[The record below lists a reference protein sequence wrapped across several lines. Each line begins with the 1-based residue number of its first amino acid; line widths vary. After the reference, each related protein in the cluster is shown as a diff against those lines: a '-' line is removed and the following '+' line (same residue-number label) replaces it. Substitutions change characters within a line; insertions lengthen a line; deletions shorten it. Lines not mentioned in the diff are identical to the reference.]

1 MAICNSQEFAGPE
14 RRGLARV
21 CRVPRSMQ
29 RPGTCTLCDATCGIL
44 VDVDGDRV
52 VGVRGDPDDPISRG
66 YVCPKVVA
74 MQDLHHDPDRLRR
87 PLVREGTTFREASWD
102 EAIAIAGDGLARV
115 RKQHGKDAL
124 AIYQGNP
131 TAHNLGL
138 MTVGQLALRTLGTK
152 NMYSAATTDTVPHM
166 RAAHEMFGSVLYMPV
181 ADLDRTD
188 VLLCVGANP
197 IVSNGSVMTAPDVK
211 RRLRELKARGGKL
224 LVVDPRRTE
233 TAAVADEH
241 TFLRPGTDALF
252 FFALL
257 HVVFAENLIDPAR
270 RIEPW
275 LAGEAELRELAA
287 RFSPERVAD
296 ATGVAPEAVRTI
308 ARTFA
313 TARRAACHIRVGT
326 CHQEHATLVSWLA
339 WSLAAVTGNLDR
351 EGGLMWSTPAADVPG
366 FASRIK
372 VGGHGK
378 FTSRVRK
385 LPETN
390 DELPIATLADEI
402 ETPGNGRVRALLT
415 SAGNPALSA
424 PNGARLERA
433 LASLDF
439 MVSIDH
445 YLNETTRLANVIL
458 PPCSALQRPHYD
470 LALNV
475 FSVENS
481 AKWVDPIVQRAPDD
495 REDHEIVTDLVLRL
509 RLGSVLASARP
520 RAFMRA
526 ALGRV
531 LSPERIVDLALRTG
545 PYGGSRG
552 GTSVAA
558 LRRSPHGVSFGP
570 LVPRLPELLRTPS
583 RRIELAP
590 SAFVAEVDALEATL
604 ARATPP
610 FVLIGR
616 RQLRSNNSWL
626 HNSHRLVKGPPR
638 CVLLVHPEDAARL
651 SLRDGGRARVTSNRG
666 EVEVTVAVT
675 GEMMPGVVSLPH
687 GWGHDR
693 KGARTSVAEAHAG
706 VSINDLTDETRLDR
720 LTGSAAFTALPVTIT
735 AA

>member
-1 MAICNSQEFAGPE
+1 
-14 RRGLARV
+14 
-21 CRVPRSMQ
+21 MQ
-29 RPGTCTLCDATCGIL
+29 RLGTCTLCDATCGIL

-52 VGVRGDPDDPISRG
+52 LGVRGDPEDPISRG

-74 MQDLHHDPDRLRR
+74 MQDLHADPDRLRR
-87 PLVREGTTFREASWD
+87 PLVREGTAFREASWD

-115 RKQHGKDAL
+115 RKEHGKDAL
-124 AIYQGNP
+124 AVYQGNP

-138 MTVGQLALRTLGTK
+138 MTVGQIALRTLGTK

-166 RAAHEMFGSVLYMPV
+166 RAAHEMFGNVLYMPV
-181 ADLDRTD
+181 ADIDRTD
-188 VLLCVGANP
+188 VFLCVGANP

-211 RRLRELKARGGKL
+211 RRFRELRARGGKL

-233 TAAVADEH
+233 TSALADEH

-257 HVVFAENLIDPAR
+257 HVVFAEKLGRGAG
-270 RIEPW
+270 RIAPW
-275 LAGEAELRELAA
+275 LGGETKLRELAA
-287 RFSPERVAD
+287 RFSPERVAQ
-296 ATGVAPEAVRTI
+296 ATGVAPDVVRHI

-313 TARRAACHIRVGT
+313 NARRAACHVRVGT

-339 WSLAAVTGNLDR
+339 WSLAAVTGNLDS

-366 FASRIK
+366 FASTIG

-378 FTSRVRK
+378 FASRVRK

-402 ETPGNGRVRALLT
+402 ETPGPGQVRALLT

-445 YLNETTRLANVIL
+445 YLNETTRFANVIL
-458 PPCSALQRPHYD
+458 PPCSALQRAHYD

-481 AKWVDPIVQRAPDD
+481 AKWVDPVVPRGPDD
-495 REDHEIVTDLVLRL
+495 REDHEIVVDLVLRL
-509 RLGSVLASARP
+509 RFGASART
-520 RAFMRA
+520 RAMARA
-526 ALGRV
+526 AIGRV
-531 LSPERIVDLALRTG
+531 VDPERIVDLALRTG

-552 GTSVAA
+552 GMSVAA

-570 LVPRLPELLRTPS
+570 LVRRLPGLLRSP
-583 RRIELAP
+583 RWRIDLAP
-590 SAFVAEVDALEATL
+590 RAFVAEVDALEATL
-604 ARATPP
+604 ERPTPP
-610 FVLIGR
+610 LVLIGR

-626 HNSHRLVKGPPR
+626 HNSQRLVKGPPR
-638 CVLLVHPEDAARL
+638 CVLLVHPDDAARL
-651 SLRDGGRARVTSNRG
+651 SLRDGGRARVTSSRG

-675 GEMMPGVVSLPH
+675 DDMMPGVVSLPH

-693 KGARTSVAEAHAG
+693 PGARTSVASAHAG

-720 LTGSAAFTALPVTIT
+720 LTGSAAFSALPVDIT

>member
-1 MAICNSQEFAGPE
+1 
-14 RRGLARV
+14 
-21 CRVPRSMQ
+21 MQ

-52 VGVRGDPDDPISRG
+52 TGVRGDPDDPISRG

-87 PLVREGTTFREASWD
+87 PLVREGSEFREASWE

-115 RKQHGKDAL
+115 RKEHGNDAL
-124 AIYQGNP
+124 AVYQGNP

-138 MTVGQLALRTLGTK
+138 MTIGQIALRTLGTK

-166 RAAHEMFGSVLYMPV
+166 RAAYEMFGSVLYMPV

-188 VLLCVGANP
+188 VFLCVGANP

-211 RRLRELKARGGKL
+211 RRFRELRARGGKL

-233 TAAVADEH
+233 TSALADEH

-257 HVVFAENLIDPAR
+257 HVVFAEKLEKSGG
-270 RIEPW
+270 RIAPW
-275 LAGEAELRELAA
+275 LGGEGKLRELAA

-296 ATGVAPEAVRTI
+296 ATGVSPDVVRHI

-313 TARRAACHIRVGT
+313 NARRAACHVRVGT

-339 WSLAAVTGNLDR
+339 WSLAAVTGNLDS

-366 FASRIK
+366 FASTIG

-378 FTSRVRK
+378 FASRVRK

-390 DELPIATLADEI
+390 DELPIATRAHEI
-402 ETPGNGRVRALLT
+402 ETPGPGQVRALLT

-481 AKWVDPIVQRAPDD
+481 AKWVDPIVPRGPDD
-495 REDHEIVTDLVLRL
+495 REDHEIVLDLVLRL
-509 RLGSVLASARP
+509 RFGASART
-520 RAFMRA
+520 RAMARA
-526 ALGRV
+526 AIGRV
-531 LSPERIVDLALRTG
+531 IDPERIVDLALRTG

-552 GTSVAA
+552 GMSVEA

-570 LVPRLPELLRTPS
+570 LVPRLPGLLRSP
-583 RRIELAP
+583 RWRIDLAP
-590 SAFVAEVDALEATL
+590 RAFVAEVDALEATL
-604 ARATPP
+604 DRPTPP
-610 FVLIGR
+610 MVLIGR

-626 HNSHRLVKGPPR
+626 HNSQRLVKGPPR
-638 CVLLVHPEDAARL
+638 CVLLVNPDDAARL
-651 SLRDGGRARVTSNRG
+651 SLRDGGRARVASSRG

-675 GEMMPGVVSLPH
+675 DEMMPGVVSLPH
-687 GWGHDR
+687 GWGHHR
-693 KGARTSVAEAHAG
+693 PGARTSVASAHAG

-720 LTGSAAFTALPVTIT
+720 LTGSAAFSALPVDVT